1 MFLVGIVTR
10 PSCLF
15 LPASKP
21 QINGDPSRLI
31 IKVEEGGVMKGGGGE
46 AKRKEKEGSAG
57 GSVAVARRVG
67 GEIPGSLTNLI

>member
-31 IKVEEGGVMKGGGGE
+31 IKVEEGGVMKGGGVGSKEEGEGRKCRRKRGGGE
-46 AKRKEKEGSAG
+46 AGRG
-57 GSVAVARRVG
+57 
-67 GEIPGSLTNLI
+67 